1 MKYTDTLFSFPVKIY
16 DGFSV
21 RKNIKREEL
30 IMDDLDA
37 PLPDDWVEGVAEVPL
52 KEIQGY
58 VDHYSAGRKVE
69 EVAKE
74 GFDSLRV
81 MTFTM
86 GDFVCTLTRKQFKER
101 LNSFAEKYEKLI
113 EELADEIIEKANTT
127 PLIIKKKTPWW
138 KRIFS

>member
-74 GFDSLRV
+74 GFDSLLV

-101 LNSFAEKYEKLI
+101 LNTFAEKYEKMIEQMADKLI
-113 EELADEIIEKANTT
+113 EEKLAMIPHVQEK
-127 PLIIKKKTPWW
+127 PSWW
-138 KRIFS
+138 KRFFS